1 MVEGPESSRLP
12 SKGTAMGNKSPQK
25 SMTKKS
31 GKSIKEKRAD
41 KRLAASAG
49 AAAPIVP
56 AKK

>member
-1 MVEGPESSRLP
+1 
-12 SKGTAMGNKSPQK
+12 MGNKSPQK